1 MEVPRAKPHAP
12 RPSASV
18 MLRKGDEILVCHRV
32 SSVPSFP
39 DYWAFPGGG
48 VSRADRAVLD
58 SHPEW
63 FEGRDDDERAA
74 LVALMREMVEEVG
87 ITPSPNGLRV
97 MDEEFRMQILEDKGA
112 WCRLV
117 DSGEISDRCVG

>member
-1 MEVPRAKPHAP
+1 
-12 RPSASV
+12 

-48 VSRADRAVLD
+48 VSRADRAALD

-97 MDEEFRMQILEDKGA
+97 MDEEFRMQILEDKSA
-112 WCRLV
+112 WSRLLN
-117 DSGEISDRCVG
+117 G